1 MKKVLIGGFFDL
13 MHYAHVLTLRR
24 AKAMGDYLVV
34 YVASDELAKKKK
46 GEGRPIIPLQERME
60 TIRELRCVDE
70 VVTIPGDEDPFD
82 KLMELVGPDAV
93 LVNVSEYPDLSE
105 QERICK
111 ERGIELVKI
120 DRIVPPSGLD
130 TTRIINK
137 IKESL

>member
-1 MKKVLIGGFFDL
+1 MKKVLTGGFFDL

-34 YVASDELAKKKK
+34 YVASDELARKKK

-82 KLMELVGPDAV
+82 KLYDRQIAV
-93 LVNVSEYPDLSE
+93 L
-105 QERICK
+105 
-111 ERGIELVKI
+111 
-120 DRIVPPSGLD
+120 IVLLHEKGRKNL
-130 TTRIINK
+130 THI
-137 IKESL
+137 